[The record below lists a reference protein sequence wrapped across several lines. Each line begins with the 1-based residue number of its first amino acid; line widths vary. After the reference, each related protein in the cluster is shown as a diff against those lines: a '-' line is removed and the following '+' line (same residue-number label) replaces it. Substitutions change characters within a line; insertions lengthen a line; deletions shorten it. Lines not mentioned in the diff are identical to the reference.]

1 MWSNLK
7 QQQRS
12 RAADGFSLV
21 EVLITIAIIGIVL
34 AISVSKYGSFNNVVL
49 LKNQAFELALDIRK
63 AQTYASSVRTDTDE
77 AAGDTNAAILREE
90 VGVMFTLANVENP
103 TCNGSTDR
111 EPGRGQYNLFID
123 QNTSSRVIYQPCG
136 GQPDITL
143 QKVLLDDRFEIAELC
158 ATVGNAENC
167 NVSRLDISFAR
178 PDFDAVIYRNGSTT
192 PVPRARII
200 LRSKNN
206 HDFTRGIVVT
216 SAGQISVE

>member
-90 VGVMFTLANVENP
+90 VGIFLRLNEP
-103 TCNGSTDR
+103 DR
-111 EPGRGQYNLFID
+111 YRIFID
-123 QNTSSRVIYQPCG
+123 QQSASRVIYSPG
-136 GQPDITL
+136 GSSPDIVL
-143 QKVLLDDRFEIAELC
+143 QEVLIDDRFELSEICYPAGSNTIC
-158 ATVGNAENC
+158 RSVDTPGHRNTRV
-167 NVSRLDISFAR
+167 DISFAR
-178 PDFDAVIYRNGSTT
+178 PDFDALIYVNGNTI
-192 PVPRARII
+192 VPQVELV